1 MVHRESSAH
10 AATWLRAGPNAE
22 LEVCYCAV
30 HAGPHDVWVLLN
42 GNPLPGCPYHVN
54 VRPAAV
60 CPNAATIDGLTRLSA
75 PPVTMDPS
83 ELHAD
88 CVPHQVTM
96 DHSEHH

>member
-1 MVHRESSAH
+1 MVHRETSAH
-10 AATWLRAGPNAE
+10 AATWLLAGPNAE

-54 VRPAAV
+54 VRPAPV

-75 PPVTMDPS
+75 PPVTTYS
-83 ELHAD
+83 ECMLIASLMI
-88 CVPHQVTM
+88 V
-96 DHSEHH
+96 